1 MEEKNSKSPETEND
15 QIVYRRLSYEIVG
28 CAQRVHTTLGLGF
41 PESVYQ
47 RALCRELL
55 KQKIPFTSEVPFE
68 VYYEDAI
75 AGKFRVDIFVD
86 DRVVLELKAVSD
98 LCDDHISQAYAYLK
112 ASGAKLAVLINFGKR
127 RLQTKRIVMSER
139 NN

>member
-1 MEEKNSKSPETEND
+1 MTEND
-15 QIVYRRLSYEIVG
+15 QIVYRQLSYEIVG
-28 CAQRVHTTLGLGF
+28 CAQRVHTTLGPGF

-55 KQKIPFTSEVPFE
+55 NQKIPFASEAPFE

-86 DRVVLELKAVSD
+86 DRIVLELKAVSD
-98 LCDDHISQAYAYLK
+98 ICDDHISQAYAYLK
-112 ASGAKLAVLINFGKR
+112 ASGAKLAMLIDFGKR
-127 RLQTKRIVMSER
+127 RLQTKRIVMSKR
-139 NN
+139 KI